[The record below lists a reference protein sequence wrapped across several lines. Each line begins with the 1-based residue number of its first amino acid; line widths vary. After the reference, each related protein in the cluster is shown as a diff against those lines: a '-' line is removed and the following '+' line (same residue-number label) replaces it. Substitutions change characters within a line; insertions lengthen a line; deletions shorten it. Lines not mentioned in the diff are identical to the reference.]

1 MDDLHVNSHN
11 TFGVRAGEQSLT
23 RPPLYALNDHIPKED
38 LDALRAYRE
47 YKKIRE
53 AAGWR
58 PRRFDDKKGI
68 RKDLV
73 GEWLGPA
80 SGDNLG

>member
-1 MDDLHVNSHN
+1 MLVNNHN
-11 TFGVRAGEQSLT
+11 TLGVHTDEQPLT
-23 RPPLYALNDHIPKED
+23 RPPLYVLEDHILKED

-53 AAGWR
+53 AAGWK

>member
-1 MDDLHVNSHN
+1 MGILVVNNRDVLGAHTDD
-11 TFGVRAGEQSLT
+11 RPLT
-23 RPPLYALNDHIPKED
+23 RLPLYAPIISKED
-38 LDALRAYRE
+38 LDTLRTYRE

-53 AAGWR
+53 AAGCG

-73 GEWLGPA
+73 GEWLGPG
-80 SGDNLG
+80 SGDGLG